1 MPINLISIQEGFNP
15 RVYFS
20 DGEMQELIASIKSE
34 GVLQPIVVRLQPDNK
49 TYWVVAGE
57 RRYRAAVAA
66 GLPEIPAV
74 VRHLDDKQARLTA
87 TIENTQRAD
96 MSPGE
101 EAIAARNVLSDCDG
115 DRAEALRLL
124 GWSARKFERGCCCY
138 MPRQRS

>member
-101 EAIAARNVLSDCDG
+101 EAIAARK
-115 DRAEALRLL
+115 RTQRLR
-124 GWSARKFERGCCCY
+124 R
-138 MPRQRS
+138 